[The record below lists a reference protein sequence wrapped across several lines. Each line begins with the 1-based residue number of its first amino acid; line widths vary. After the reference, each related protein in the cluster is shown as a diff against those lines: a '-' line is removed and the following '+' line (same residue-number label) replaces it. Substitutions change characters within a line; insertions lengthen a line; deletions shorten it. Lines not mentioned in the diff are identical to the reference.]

1 MSFAFL
7 NLFLLFY
14 IMDCAPY
21 APSLLESTKFRTKAA
36 MSFIVEDKGYTF
48 LHRLYTG
55 YNLAVLDF
63 WISTYFLSY
72 RHFKFY
78 PIYSIEGK

>member
-1 MSFAFL
+1 MKDMSFAFL

-36 MSFIVEDKGYTF
+36 MSFIEALKDLQGF
-48 LHRLYTG
+48 L
-55 YNLAVLDF
+55 
-63 WISTYFLSY
+63 FL
-72 RHFKFY
+72 R
-78 PIYSIEGK
+78 